1 MVASDRGRRRG
12 RRLLSNLILTRLSV
26 PETFGIMVSVTVS
39 LLDIILFSDMGNRP
53 TIMHSKRGAD
63 PDVPDKARTL
73 QILRGAV
80 FCLAACA

>member
-1 MVASDRGRRRG
+1 
-12 RRLLSNLILTRLSV
+12 
-26 PETFGIMVSVTVS
+26 MVSVTVS